1 MAFCMNCGAR
11 LSDQDR
17 FCSNCGSTLTAS
29 PPAPFPPTAPL
40 PPDAVPVP
48 ESGPLRAAS
57 GAIPAQGY
65 SPVAATPGFKA
76 FASKKNQ
83 NALLLFL
90 ILSGIFLLGM
100 LGVQAGIHNP
110 AVLDFSTA
118 LGTAVVFILIT
129 FCVMRKK
136 FANRNAHWDGVLESK
151 RIRTKTDQDDTG
163 PSHTYHYYELR
174 FQTSTGRTYKV
185 DVTKSAWEVF
195 QPGDPVRKH
204 RGYYVPER
212 LYRIQGKSMC
222 GFCSR
227 LNDANLVN
235 CENCKAPLLRS

>member
-1 MAFCMNCGAR
+1 MAFCMNCGAK
-11 LSDQDR
+11 LGEKDK
-17 FCSNCGSTLTAS
+17 FCSNCGSTLAAS
-29 PPAPFPPTAPL
+29 NPPMPPSSAPLTPEEVPAP
-40 PPDAVPVP
+40 DA
-48 ESGPLRAAS
+48 SPLRAAS

-65 SPVAATPGFKA
+65 STVAATADFKA

-83 NALLLFL
+83 NALVLFL
-90 ILSGIFLLGM
+90 GLSGLFLLVM
-100 LGVQAGIHNP
+100 LGIQAGLHDP

-129 FCVMRKK
+129 FFVMRKK

-151 RIRTKTDQDDTG
+151 RIRTKTDRDDTG
-163 PSHTYHYYELR
+163 PSHTHTFHELR

-204 RGYYVPER
+204 RGFYVPER
-212 LYRIQGKSMC
+212 LYKIQGRTMC
-222 GFCSR
+222 CFCSR
-227 LNDANLVN
+227 LEDANLVS
-235 CENCKAPLLRS
+235 CGNCKAPLLR